1 MNIITLFCKM
11 CEKLKNKIE
20 HSNYELDCSMYNGV
34 YRTTREEWKKQQKQ
48 KH

>member
-1 MNIITLFCKM
+1 MNIIILFCKI
-11 CEKLKNKIE
+11 CEKRKKIE

-34 YRTTREEWKKQQKQ
+34 YRTTPDEWR